1 MRKCA
6 SLVAILVTTNLTIA
20 PAMAQNVCLQLNRVL
35 STKVI
40 SNDTLLAT
48 DLGHGPY
55 TIHMLRRCVGLDP
68 SSENLSI
75 RRAAEVGSEY
85 LCIQR
90 GDILGYSLPGGP
102 GMELQNVTLH
112 GAQTQ
117 MQCTIDSVT
126 RNPPPTTDALLRQWP
141 G

>member
-1 MRKCA
+1 MRKYA
-6 SLVAILVTTNLTIA
+6 SFVSILLATNFTIA

-48 DLGHGPY
+48 DLEHRPY
-55 TIHMLRRCVGLDP
+55 TIHMLKRCVGLDP
-68 SSENLSI
+68 SAENFSI
-75 RRAAEVGSEY
+75 RRAGEVGSEY

-90 GDILGYSLPGGP
+90 GDILGYSLPGDP
-102 GMELQNVTLH
+102 SMALQTITVH
-112 GAQTQ
+112 GVQTQ

-126 RNPPPTTDALLRQWP
+126 PDSPPAAHP
-141 G
+141 